1 MSNSVSFRDYPKAK
15 SFLFVSGIKKDD
27 FKHCFVSEADAIVI
41 DLEDSVPA
49 ERKKES
55 RANVL
60 EFCRLNSDKKFFIRV
75 NDAQSDFFNDDM
87 VFIRELGLKFI
98 MGIMLSKA
106 EQKEHIE
113 SVLKNLGEVPIILLI
128 ESALGLQN
136 LNLIA
141 AHPCVKQL
149 AFGAF
154 DMILD
159 LGLKDGYGKD
169 FVLNYARVQMILSS
183 RIYNLLPPINRVF
196 PNTKDESKFKT
207 HLEFVYSMGFSG
219 ALTFYPNQLS
229 IINEIFS
236 QGDKES
242 EWAKE
247 VLRLSKLHKG
257 EPFSFEG
264 NRVDISTIKKAQGIL
279 KTQY

>member
-1 MSNSVSFRDYPKAK
+1 MSNAIYFRDYPRAK

-27 FKHCFVSEADAIVI
+27 FNHCFASEADAIVI

-49 ERKKES
+49 EYKKES

-75 NDAQSDFFNDDM
+75 NDAQSDFFVDDM
-87 VFIRELGLKFI
+87 VFIRELGLKHI

-154 DMILD
+154 DMIFD

-169 FVLNYARVQMILSS
+169 FMLNYARVQMVLSS
-183 RIYNLLPPINRVF
+183 RIYNLLPPINSVF
-196 PNTKDESKFKT
+196 SNAIDESIFKS
-207 HLEFVYSMGFSG
+207 HLEFVYSMGFGGS
-219 ALTFYPNQLS
+219 LTFYLNQLS

-247 VLRLSKLHKG
+247 VLRLAKIHKG
-257 EPFSFEG
+257 EAFNFEG
-264 NRVDISTIKKAQGIL
+264 KVIDLSMVKKAQGIL
-279 KTQY
+279 GRKY